1 MKWKSKS
8 TNTKNIYIENKQL
21 SIMRRWSR
29 ERAQTTLSM
38 DPRNDIGQQAL
49 DLTKLNVLWVQ
60 SLKHMSHGIHLLRC
74 QVYRNRCSVR
84 SSRWTSVT
92 SSSASPR
99 RNLKYNYVLLHGTN
113 LILFSKGLLN
123 CLLCQC
129 NI

>member
-1 MKWKSKS
+1 
-8 TNTKNIYIENKQL
+8 
-21 SIMRRWSR
+21 
-29 ERAQTTLSM
+29 M

-49 DLTKLNVLWVQ
+49 DLTELNVLWVQ

-99 RNLKYNYVLLHGTN
+99 RTSGRIMSCSMARISSSSAKAFWTVYCANATFRDYRELEEPWDYIHDYNVWPMRSHPIGHELLRPS
-113 LILFSKGLLN
+113 L
-123 CLLCQC
+123 
-129 NI
+129 